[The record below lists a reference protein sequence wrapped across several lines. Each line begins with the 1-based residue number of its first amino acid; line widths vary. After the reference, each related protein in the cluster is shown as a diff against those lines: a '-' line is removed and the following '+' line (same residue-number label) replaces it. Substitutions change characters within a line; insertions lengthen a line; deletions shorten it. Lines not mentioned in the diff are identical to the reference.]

1 MLFTA
6 EINDAMW
13 NDRLKCEL
21 DHATWE
27 SFKSGAATDHA
38 SKHIN
43 KEDAEC
49 GEE

>member
-1 MLFTA
+1 
-6 EINDAMW
+6 MW

-21 DHATWE
+21 DHAAWE
-27 SFKSGAATDHA
+27 SFKSGATTDHA

>member
-21 DHATWE
+21 DHA
-27 SFKSGAATDHA
+27 